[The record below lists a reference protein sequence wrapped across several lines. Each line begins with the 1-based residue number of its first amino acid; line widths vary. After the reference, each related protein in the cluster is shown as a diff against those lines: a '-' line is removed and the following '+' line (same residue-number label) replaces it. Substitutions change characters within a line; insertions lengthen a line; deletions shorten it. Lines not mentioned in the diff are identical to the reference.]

1 MPAEKSS
8 SKDRINGQPKSY
20 LGGVSMSQVAEGVP
34 VNSYEKELVEMKN
47 DIKTLE
53 KEVSELKSTTI
64 RHDEQISAINRTLE
78 SINENT
84 TWIKRTITASII
96 GALTTGAIGI
106 VITVLTQQ

>member
-1 MPAEKSS
+1 
-8 SKDRINGQPKSY
+8 
-20 LGGVSMSQVAEGVP
+20 MSQVAEGVP

-53 KEVSELKSTTI
+53 KEVSELKNTTI

>member
-1 MPAEKSS
+1 
-8 SKDRINGQPKSY
+8 
-20 LGGVSMSQVAEGVP
+20 MSQVAEGVP

-53 KEVSELKSTTI
+53 KEVSELKNTTI

-84 TWIKRTITASII
+84 TWIKRTIMGAIITAVC
-96 GALTTGAIGI
+96 TGAISGI
-106 VITVLTQQ
+106 FVLLQQ